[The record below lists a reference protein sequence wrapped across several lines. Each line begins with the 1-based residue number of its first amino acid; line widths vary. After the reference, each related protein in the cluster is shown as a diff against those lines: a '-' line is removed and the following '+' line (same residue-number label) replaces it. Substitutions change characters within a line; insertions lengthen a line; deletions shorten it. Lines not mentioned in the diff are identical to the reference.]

1 MKPWT
6 QDEQKKAVE
15 AFTRKA
21 ATDAKF
27 REQALKNPAQAVKE
41 LTGKELPQGFNI
53 KAVARNGADLVVVVP
68 DLVKAGGELSDSE
81 LEKVAG
87 GGRCGLSCGGSAACV
102 AMSL

>member
-6 QDEQKKAVE
+6 QDEQKKALE
-15 AFTRKA
+15 AFARKA
-21 ATDAKF
+21 STDAKF
-27 REQALKNPAQAVKE
+27 RELALKNPTAAVKE
-41 LTGKELPQGFNI
+41 VSGKELPQGFNI

-87 GGRCGLSCGGSAACV
+87 GGRCGASCGGSSACV
-102 AMSL
+102 MMSM